1 MSAFRTFSKSHAA
14 NSLSVS
20 HCCALS
26 LVSKLLCGWKKEKE
40 GKEERGKDK
49 KEVGN
54 GEKKEERKQRWVET
68 RKIKDEATQQ
78 SGVKIGL
85 SH

>member
-1 MSAFRTFSKSHAA
+1 
-14 NSLSVS
+14 
-20 HCCALS
+20 
-26 LVSKLLCGWKKEKE
+26 LCGWKKEKE